1 LQSVDVASIV
11 ARTYAGR
18 MRLLRSLAWLT
29 VLLPSLVPVAGCA
42 RVCPTIAW
50 TNFVTVTLDGDT
62 RNVSWV
68 QLCTPDSCSRAT
80 ETPAPQAVL
89 PSVTASP
96 TGANGLGFA
105 PGGGPTVRRIIVE
118 KIGLDSWRFGF
129 EIDAPGS
136 VTVRALD
143 STGKTLAEKETSL
156 AWQRTDGTVGCGGP
170 ETASPVTL
178 TVNA

>member
-1 LQSVDVASIV
+1 VDVASKV

-80 ETPAPQAVL
+80 ESPAPQAVL

-118 KIGLDSWRFGF
+118 KIGPDSWRFGF
-129 EIDAPGS
+129 EIDSPGS

-143 STGKTLAEKETSL
+143 STGKTLAEKRTSL
-156 AWQRTDGTVGCGGP
+156 AWQRTGGTVGCGGP

-178 TVNA
+178 TVNH